1 MSECKPSQKNGPV
14 SQSGLSS
21 ISKVLNLLL
30 SAFNLPRKPAP
41 KIPPFLLLI
50 GAELRPGMSGREL
63 AANII
68 SKMESEAGIPMGDI
82 FGDGP
87 NAVKSLILLQANESV
102 KHIKTKARVSSVIKP
117 GSVQVTVVGANA
129 AGTLVASGSNTS
141 ITENSGIMS

>member
-87 NAVKSLILLQANESV
+87 NAVKSLILLQSNEGV
-102 KHIKTKARVSSVIKP
+102 KHIQTKAKVSSVIKP

-129 AGTLVASGSNTS
+129 AGTLVAQGSNTS
-141 ITENSGIMS
+141 ITESSGIMS

>member
-1 MSECKPSQKNGPV
+1 MSECKSTQKNGPV

-21 ISKVLNLLL
+21 ISKVLDLLL

-87 NAVKSLILLQANESV
+87 NGVKSLILLQANESV
-102 KHIKTKARVSSVIKP
+102 NHIQTKGRVSSVIKP
-117 GSVQVTVVGANA
+117 GSVKITVVGGNA
-129 AGTLVASGSNTS
+129 GGPIVATGSNTS
-141 ITENSGIMS
+141 ITENLGILS

>member
-30 SAFNLPRKPAP
+30 SAFNLPRKPYP
-41 KIPPFLLLI
+41 KIPPFLLLV

-68 SKMESEAGIPMGDI
+68 SKMESEVGVPMGDI

-87 NAVKSLILLQANESV
+87 NAVKSLILLQSNENV
-102 KHIKTKARVSSVIKP
+102 KHITENGKVSAALGP
-117 GSVQVTVVGANA
+117 GTVQMTAVGANA
-129 AGTLVASGSNTS
+129 GGPVFVQGSNTS
-141 ITENSGIMS
+141 IASFSGIIS

>member
-1 MSECKPSQKNGPV
+1 MSECKPTQKKGLV
-14 SQSGLSS
+14 SQSSS

-30 SAFNLPRKPAP
+30 SAFNLPRKPYP
-41 KIPPFLLLI
+41 KIPPFLLLV

-68 SKMESEAGIPMGDI
+68 SKMESEVGVPMGDI

-87 NAVKSLILLQANESV
+87 NAVKSLILLQSNENV
-102 KHIKTKARVSSVIKP
+102 KHIAENGVVSAAFGP

-129 AGTLVASGSNTS
+129 AGTLIATGSNTS
-141 ITENSGIMS
+141 IGSVTGTLS